1 MRDGGVPQ
9 VPGDDPRA
17 AVELCRGCTHDAVA
31 HDQLAVLPLRRR
43 PGVAESPQLDRTAGD
58 VGEVGAGHLALARAW
73 RRRVDLV

>member
-17 AVELCRGCTHDAVA
+17 AVELCRRCAHHAVT

-43 PGVAESPQLDRTAGD
+43 PGIAESPQLDRTAGD
-58 VGEVGAGHLALARAW
+58 VGEVGADHLTLARAR

>member
-9 VPGDDPRA
+9 VPGDDSRA
-17 AVELCRGCTHDAVA
+17 AVELCRRCAHDAVA

-43 PGVAESPQLDRTAGD
+43 PGIAESPQLDRTAGD
-58 VGEVGAGHLALARAW
+58 VGEVGAGHLTLTRAW